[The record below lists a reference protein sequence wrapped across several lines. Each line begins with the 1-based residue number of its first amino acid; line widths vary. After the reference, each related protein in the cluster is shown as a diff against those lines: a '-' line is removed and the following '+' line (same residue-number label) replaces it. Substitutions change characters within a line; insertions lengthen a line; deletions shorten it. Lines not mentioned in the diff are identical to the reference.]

1 MSSLIVILPTDAAG
15 ASAQIDYV
23 LSTDSRSAPSQG
35 RVVPA
40 LLPQPGNAAEVVA
53 LVPARALS
61 WHLLELPPGTLS
73 KSWFSDGATPRLRT
87 VIEGLLEERLLDD
100 PAQLHFALAPDA
112 RAGTPVWVAVCDRA
126 WLRASLQ
133 TLEQA
138 GRTVARIVPE
148 FAPDAPTP
156 ALYVIGDEPMAR
168 IVSTG
173 RNGVTVLPLGSAG
186 VALAN
191 WPAEAEIVAEPG
203 LAAQAEQLFQRR
215 VTLQLNAQRWLQS
228 AESAWD
234 LAQFD
239 LVNTSGSRTWKRVAS
254 GLRAMLSAPR
264 WRAARWAAVLLVLA
278 QFAGINAWAW
288 KEQAAIQAKRA
299 ALGAMLT
306 GTFPQVRLVVDPQQQ
321 MQSELAALR
330 QATGAASERDLESM
344 VAALASVVPGQQV
357 LTGLDYVSGELRA
370 KGLTLTPQE
379 QGELSAQLQARG
391 YQARTSGDT
400 VVLKAG
406 AKP

>member
-1 MSSLIVILPTDAAG
+1 MSSLIVILPTEASG
-15 ASAQIDYV
+15 ASAQVDYV
-23 LSTDSRSAPSQG
+23 LSTDSRGAPSQG
-35 RVVPA
+35 RVAPA
-40 LLPQPGNAAEVVA
+40 LLPQPGSAAEVVA

-61 WHLLELPPGTLS
+61 WHLLELPPGTLG
-73 KSWFSDGATPRLRT
+73 KGWFSDGTTPRLRT
-87 VIEGLLEERLLDD
+87 VLEGLLEERLLDD

-112 RAGTPVWVAVCDRA
+112 RAGAPVWVAVCDRA
-126 WLRASLQ
+126 WLRASLHL
-133 TLEQA
+133 LEQA
-138 GRTVARIVPE
+138 GRTVSRIVPE
-148 FAPDAPTP
+148 FAPDTPTP
-156 ALYVIGDEPMAR
+156 TLYVIGDEPLAR

-173 RNGVTVLPLGSAG
+173 RNGVGVLPLCSAG

-191 WPAEAEIVAEPG
+191 WPPEAEIVAEPG
-203 LAAQAEQLFQRR
+203 LSAQAEQLFQRR

-228 AESAWD
+228 AESGWD

-254 GLRAMLSAPR
+254 GLRALLLAPR
-264 WRAARWAAVLLVLA
+264 WRAARWAAGVLVLA

-288 KEQAAIQAKRA
+288 KEQAAIQAKRE
-299 ALGAMLT
+299 ALGAVLT
-306 GTFPQVRLVVDPQQQ
+306 GTFPQVKLVVDPQQQ
-321 MQSELAALR
+321 MQTELAALR

-370 KGLTLTPQE
+370 KGLSLTPPE

-391 YQARTSGDT
+391 YQARMSGDT